1 LEGWPNGYTDWYYR
15 PWYWDDDAPF
25 RRQYA
30 VVQPVIIATVPP
42 LAPVPRNEAPA
53 TAVQINVRVPADAEV
68 WVEGTKT
75 TQTGTR
81 RTFVSPPLDP
91 DETFTY
97 TVRARWHDADG
108 EVDRTRKA
116 QVSAGDEITLNFVGT
131 GKPAEPLL
139 PPPTPIR

>member
-1 LEGWPNGYTDWYYR
+1 
-15 PWYWDDDAPF
+15 
-25 RRQYA
+25 
-30 VVQPVIIATVPP
+30 VIIATPLSAVP
-42 LAPVPRNEAPA
+42 APREPA
-53 TAVQINVRVPADAEV
+53 GTAVQINVRVPADAEV

-81 RTFVSPPLDP
+81 RTFISPPLDP
-91 DETFTY
+91 DEIYTY
-97 TVRARWHDADG
+97 SVRARWHGADG

-131 GKPAEPLL
+131 GKPSESLL